1 MKIALFMI
9 MCSGLA
15 NSCLEPHKLNTYDT
29 FYDCMSAGYKESLEK
44 IEAVGPEEV
53 NEYKIF
59 IKFFCTPES
68 DEEIE
73 KQETKLEV

>member
-29 FYDCMSAGYKESLEK
+29 FYDCMTAGYKESFEK
-44 IEAVGPEEV
+44 TESIGPDEV
-53 NEYKIF
+53 NEYKTY
-59 IKFFCTPES
+59 IKFVCSAES
-68 DEEIE
+68 IEELE

>member
-59 IKFFCTPES
+59 IKFYCTPKET
-68 DEEIE
+68 DGKIE
-73 KQETKLEV
+73 KKINI

>member
-1 MKIALFMI
+1 MKIVLFMI

-59 IKFFCTPES
+59 IKFYCTPEET
-68 DEEIE
+68 DGKIE
-73 KQETKLEV
+73 KKINI

>member
-1 MKIALFMI
+1 MKIVLFMI

-44 IEAVGPEEV
+44 IESIGPEEV

-59 IKFFCTPES
+59 IKFYCTPE
-68 DEEIE
+68 ETNE
-73 KQETKLEV
+73 KKEKKINI